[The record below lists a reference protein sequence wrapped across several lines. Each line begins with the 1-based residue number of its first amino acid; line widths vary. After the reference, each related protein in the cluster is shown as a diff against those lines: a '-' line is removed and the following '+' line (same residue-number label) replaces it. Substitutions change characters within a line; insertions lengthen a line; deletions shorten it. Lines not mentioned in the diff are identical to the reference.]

1 MQGSTIK
8 WFVSLTAWQSEKSRE
23 TGLDYHVIGL
33 RWLLADER
41 RLGPMVSSSHQALVV
56 ALPNAK
62 GNISHS
68 LRTLETRGLITIG
81 RTLGGKAAYVALT
94 LEGRN
99 LASKL
104 A

>member
-1 MQGSTIK
+1 MAA
-8 WFVSLTAWQSEKSRE
+8 FRLSR
-23 TGLDYHVIGL
+23 LQKRVL

-68 LRTLETRGLITIG
+68 LRRLEAQQLIVVG
-81 RTLGGKAAYVALT
+81 RTRDGRFADFLYLTSKGREKAFGFDKSY
-94 LEGRN
+94 E
-99 LASKL
+99 
-104 A
+104 